1 MRPRAGTLPV
11 TLEPQLVV
19 EVLSLARQH
28 DEMLKEARQD
38 LFRAETKLNAER
50 RWKWPI
56 RLGCVAL
63 GAAGLVAAQN
73 EALMAAGVDFFRS
86 LGTTITSAGYTGLIE
101 LAVLGAVIY
110 GAIWL
115 IRRAMVGPTPEQT
128 ARKLMEQFAEKDGV
142 AAYVFAGEDTAENE
156 AASIGALTRPKN
168 KTFRQRRL
176 TQSNRTLSSS
186 LTRLLNHPGGED
198 RSSLLH

>member
-38 LFRAETKLNAER
+38 LFRAETKLKVER

-56 RLGCVAL
+56 RLVCVGL
-63 GAAGLVAAQN
+63 GVAGVFIFQN
-73 EALMAAGVDFFRS
+73 EIIMSATLDFFRS
-86 LGTTITSAGYTGLIE
+86 LGATIASTGYNGLIG
-101 LAVLGAVIY
+101 LVVLGALCY
-110 GAIWL
+110 AAYWL
-115 IRRAMVGPTPEQT
+115 IRRATTGPTPEQT

-142 AAYVFAGEDTAENE
+142 AAYVFAGDDTPEDE
-156 AASIGALTRPKN
+156 AASIGALTRPEN

-186 LTRLLNHPGGED
+186 LTRLLNRTSTEEQ
-198 RSSLLH
+198 SSLLH

>member
-38 LFRAETKLNAER
+38 LFRAETKLNVER
-50 RWKWPI
+50 RWKWPL
-56 RLGCVAL
+56 RLVCVGL
-63 GAAGLVAAQN
+63 GVAGVFIFQN
-73 EALMAAGVDFFRS
+73 EVIMAATVDFFRS
-86 LGTTITSAGYTGLIE
+86 LGATVASTGYNGLIG
-101 LAVLGAVIY
+101 LVVIGALGYAAY
-110 GAIWL
+110 WL
-115 IRRAMVGPTPEQT
+115 IRRATTGPTPEQT

-142 AAYVFAGEDTAENE
+142 AAYVFAGDETPEDE
-156 AASIGALTRPKN
+156 AASIGALTRPEN

-186 LTRLLNHPGGED
+186 LTRLLNRTSAEEQ
-198 RSSLLH
+198 SSLLH

>member
-38 LFRAETKLNAER
+38 LFRAETKLRVER

-63 GAAGLVAAQN
+63 GVGSVFLFQN
-73 EALMAAGVDFFRS
+73 EVIMAASAEFLRS
-86 LGTTITSAGYTGLIE
+86 LGTTIASAGYTGLIG
-101 LAVLGAVIY
+101 LVVLGAASY
-110 GAIWL
+110 GAYWL
-115 IRRAMVGPTPEQT
+115 IRRAADGPTPEQT

-142 AAYVFAGEDTAENE
+142 AAYVFAGEDTAEDE
-156 AASIGALTRPKN
+156 AASIGALTRSEN

-186 LTRLLNHPGGED
+186 LTRLLNRQQGED
-198 RSSLLH
+198 QSHILH

>member
-38 LFRAETKLNAER
+38 LFRAETKLKVER

-56 RLGCVAL
+56 RIGCVAL
-63 GAAGLVAAQN
+63 GVGSVFLFQN
-73 EALMAAGVDFFRS
+73 EAMMGATVDFLRS
-86 LGTTITSAGYTGLIE
+86 LGTTIASAGYNGLIG
-101 LAVLGAVIY
+101 LVVIGVLFY
-110 GAIWL
+110 GAYWL
-115 IRRAMVGPTPEQT
+115 IRRATQGPTPEQT

-142 AAYVFAGEDTAENE
+142 AAYVFAGDETPEDE
-156 AASIGALTRPKN
+156 AASIGALTRPEN

-176 TQSNRTLSSS
+176 TQSNRTLASS
-186 LTRLLNHPGGED
+186 LTRLLNQQMNED
-198 RSSLLH
+198 PSHLLH

>member
-11 TLEPQLVV
+11 TLEPRLVV

-38 LFRAETKLNAER
+38 LFRAETKLRVER

-63 GAAGLVAAQN
+63 GVATVFAFQN
-73 EALMAAGVDFFRS
+73 ETLMAATTDFFRS
-86 LGTTITSAGYTGLIE
+86 LGTTITSAGYTSLIGLVVSGV
-101 LAVLGAVIY
+101 VLYAAY
-110 GAIWL
+110 WL
-115 IRRAMVGPTPEQT
+115 IRRAMQGPTPEQT

-142 AAYVFAGEDTAENE
+142 AAYVFAGEDTVEDE
-156 AASIGALTRPKN
+156 AASIGALTRPEN
-168 KTFRQRRL
+168 TTFRQRRL

-186 LTRLLNHPGGED
+186 LTRLLNRTGAEEQ
-198 RSSLLH
+198 SSLLH

>member
-38 LFRAETKLNAER
+38 LFRAETKLNVER

-56 RLGCVAL
+56 RFGCVAL
-63 GAAGLVAAQN
+63 GVGSVFLFQN
-73 EALMAAGVDFFRS
+73 EAMMGATVDFFRS
-86 LGTTITSAGYTGLIE
+86 LGTTIASAGYNGLIG
-101 LAVLGAVIY
+101 LVVIGVLFY
-110 GAIWL
+110 GAYWL
-115 IRRAMVGPTPEQT
+115 IRRATQGPTPEQT

-142 AAYVFAGEDTAENE
+142 AAYVFAGDETPEDE
-156 AASIGALTRPKN
+156 AASIGALTRPEN

-176 TQSNRTLSSS
+176 TQSNRTLASS
-186 LTRLLNHPGGED
+186 LTRLLNRQTSED
-198 RSSLLH
+198 PSHLLH